1 MAEISVITLP
11 SGSSYNLK
19 DSTARSEIESLRSEM
34 GSLGTYLGATTTTLE
49 DGATTSPITVKDGD
63 DTKTV
68 TPSGAG
74 DWTVDSSNVTYIW
87 TGSQWDQLGSAG
99 AIKSLAYKDSA
110 SGTYTPQGTVS
121 VSSSG
126 TKATINSTF
135 TPKGTVSGSVTPK
148 GKNASSSVSIT
159 PSTTSVYSM
168 ATAGSVTVGTN
179 PTCTLPV
186 FSTSVSGETL
196 TLGWSAG
203 TFSAGSATQVTLP
216 TRSQVT
222 NLWNGYTAASAA
234 AQTFTG
240 ESSAVSASFTGTEGT
255 ATAEYTP
262 VVTSSGSFTGT
273 QATITVK

>member
-1 MAEISVITLP
+1 MADISVITLP

-19 DSTARSEIESLRSEM
+19 DSTARASIESLRSEM
-34 GSLGTYLGATTTTLE
+34 GSLGAYMGVTTTALT
-49 DGATTSPITVKDGD
+49 DGDTTSPISIKDGD
-63 DTKTV
+63 STKSV

-74 DWTVDSSNVTYIW
+74 DWTVDTSNITYIW

-110 SGTYTPQGTVS
+110 SGAYTPSGSVS
-121 VSSSG
+121 VTSVG
-126 TKATINSTF
+126 TKATIDSTY

-148 GKNASSSVSIT
+148 GSNASSNVTIT

-168 ATAGSVTVGTN
+168 TSAGSVTTGTT
-179 PTCTLPV
+179 PTCTLPT

-196 TLGWSAG
+196 TLGWNAG
-203 TFSAGSATQVTLP
+203 TFSAGSATKVTLP

-222 NLWNGYTAASAA
+222 NLWNGYTAATAA

-240 ESSAVSASFTGTEGT
+240 ANSTVNASFTGTEGT
-255 ATAEYTP
+255 ASAEYTP
-262 VVTSSGSFTGT
+262 VVTSTGSFSGN
-273 QATITVK
+273 QETITVK

>member
-19 DSTARSEIESLRSEM
+19 DNTARSEIEALRSEM
-34 GSLGTYLGATTTTLE
+34 GSLGSYLGATTTELT

-63 DTKTV
+63 STKSV
-68 TPSGAG
+68 TPSDPG
-74 DWTVDSSNVTYIW
+74 DWTVDSANVTYIW

-99 AIKSLAYKDSA
+99 AIKALAYKDSA
-110 SGTYTPQGTVS
+110 SGAYTPTGTVS
-121 VSSSG
+121 VTSAGTKTTISSSY
-126 TKATINSTF
+126 
-135 TPKGTVSGSVTPK
+135 TPEGTVSGSVTPK
-148 GKNASSSVSIT
+148 GSNAASSVTIT

-168 ATAGSVTVGTN
+168 ATAGSVTAGTA

-222 NLWNGYTAASAA
+222 NLWNGYTAAQAA

-240 ESSAVSASFTGTEGT
+240 ASSSVTASFTGKAGT
-255 ATAEYTP
+255 ATADYTP
-262 VVTSSGSFTGT
+262 VVNSTGTFSGT
-273 QATITVK
+273 QATITVR

>member
-1 MAEISVITLP
+1 MADISVITLP

-19 DSTARSEIESLRSEM
+19 DSTARAEIESLRSEM
-34 GSLGTYLGATTTTLE
+34 GSLGSYLGATTTTLT

-63 DTKTV
+63 STKSV
-68 TPSGAG
+68 TPSEAG

-110 SGTYTPQGTVS
+110 SGTYTPSGSVTVS
-121 VSSSG
+121 STG
-126 TKATINSTF
+126 TKATINASY
-135 TPKGTVSGSVTPK
+135 TPEGTVSGSVTPK
-148 GKNASSSVSIT
+148 GANASSTVSIT

-168 ATAGSVTVGTN
+168 TSAGSVTAGTT
-179 PTCTLPV
+179 PTCTLPT

-203 TFSAGSATQVTLP
+203 TFSAGSATKVTLP

-222 NLWNGYTAASAA
+222 NLWNGYTSATAA

-240 ESSAVSASFTGTEGT
+240 ASSTISASFTGTKGT
-255 ATAEYTP
+255 ASADYTP
-262 VVTSSGSFTGT
+262 VVNSTGT
-273 QATITVK
+273 FKGTEATITVK